1 MKYLTT
7 KSDMFSSKDQLSGD
21 TLKTLERM
29 DLDRQILFR
38 EKIDVLLEE
47 KDEKI
52 DLEQMKRTIHDK
64 AGEGLKDKEVDIKR

>member
-1 MKYLTT
+1 
-7 KSDMFSSKDQLSGD
+7 
-21 TLKTLERM
+21 M

-52 DLEQMKRTIHDK
+52 DLQQMKRIIIFEKTEEEAD
-64 AGEGLKDKEVDIKR
+64 EKETSTKR